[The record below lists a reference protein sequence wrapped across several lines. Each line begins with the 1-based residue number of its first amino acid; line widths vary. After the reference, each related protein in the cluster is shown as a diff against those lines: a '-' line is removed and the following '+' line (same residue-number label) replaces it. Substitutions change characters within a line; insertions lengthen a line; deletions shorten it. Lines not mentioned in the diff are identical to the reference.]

1 MPAPARNG
9 PHDRKERIQL
19 MAGRIA
25 DLPEHDRPRGK
36 MLAKGPAA
44 LSDEELAAILLGSG
58 IKGHDVMTVAGRIVR
73 LVDDH
78 HGRPD
83 LADLQRVE
91 GVGPAKATLIAAALE
106 FARRRIRPEGIK
118 IRTPIDVLPLVR
130 HYSDRKQEH
139 FICFSLNGANEVID
153 HRVVS
158 IGLVDK
164 TQVHPREVFADP
176 ITDRAS
182 AVILAH
188 NHPSGDLTPSKTDML
203 LTRQLKEAGETLG
216 IGVLDH
222 IIFSP
227 KGHYSFLE
235 NGRL

>member
-1 MPAPARNG
+1 MA
-9 PHDRKERIQL
+9 KRITE
-19 MAGRIA
+19 
-25 DLPEHDRPRGK
+25 LPRHDRPREK
-36 MLAKGPAA
+36 IHSKGAGA
-44 LSDEELAAILLGSG
+44 LSDEELVAILLGSG

-83 LADLQRVE
+83 LADLQRLE
-91 GVGPAKATLIAAALE
+91 GVGPAKAALISAALE
-106 FARRRIRPEGIK
+106 FARRRIRPEGTKIK
-118 IRTPIDVLPLVR
+118 TPIDVLPLIH

-139 FICFSLNGANEVID
+139 FLCLSLNGANEVITT
-153 HRVVS
+153 RVVS
-158 IGLVDK
+158 IGLVNK

-188 NHPSGDLTPSKTDML
+188 NHPSGNLTPSKEDIA

-216 IGVLDH
+216 IAVLDH
-222 IIFSP
+222 IIFSR

-235 NGRL
+235 HSCL

>member
-1 MPAPARNG
+1 V
-9 PHDRKERIQL
+9 KEMVKRITE
-19 MAGRIA
+19 
-25 DLPEHDRPRGK
+25 LPRHDRPREK
-36 MLAKGPAA
+36 INSKGAGA
-44 LSDEELAAILLGSG
+44 LSDEELVAILLGSG

-83 LADLQRVE
+83 PADLQRLE
-91 GVGPAKATLIAAALE
+91 GVGPAKAALISAALE

-118 IRTPIDVLPLVR
+118 IKTPVDVLPLIR

-139 FICFSLNGANEVID
+139 FLCLSLNGANEVITT
-153 HRVVS
+153 RVVS
-158 IGLVDK
+158 IGLVNK

-188 NHPSGDLTPSKTDML
+188 NHPSGDLTPSKEDKS

-216 IGVLDH
+216 IAVLDH
-222 IIFSP
+222 IIFSR

-235 NGRL
+235 NGCL